1 LIDEWIAE
9 VGEQQVLAT
18 VEEVKDA
25 VRSGRLPSIR
35 TKDGLQAYWES
46 RRHQR
51 A

>member
-9 VGEQQVLAT
+9 VGEQQVVAS
-18 VEEVKDA
+18 VEEVKNA

-35 TKDGLQAYWES
+35 STEGLQTYWES